1 MVEGLSRKQGRP
13 PMSKKERMSTE
24 KRNSSIPLKITDLE
38 RANKRIEELG
48 YELKMQTIKMNTWKC

>member
-1 MVEGLSRKQGRP
+1 
-13 PMSKKERMSTE
+13 MSKKERMSTE